1 MEKVKFELEI
11 PIHASPNMLYQYISS
26 PSNLQEW
33 FADKVNSRGKI
44 FSFVWEDTEELAEL
58 IIKKAGERIRWKWLE
73 SEGDESFFEIKI
85 EVDALTKDVSLIVTD
100 FVFLKNKAMI
110 NFNSELYTKENIQLT
125 TDNRG
130 FKYGDGIF
138 ETIKVVHKKVIFW
151 EDHYFR
157 LMASM
162 RMLRMKI
169 PMEFTLEF
177 LEQEILK
184 TVDSI
189 EKAGNFRVRL
199 NVFRKDG
206 GLYTPKTN
214 AINYLI
220 EASEISTQSK
230 TTYEIDVFKDF
241 YNYSGL
247 LSTIKTN
254 NRMLNTLAS
263 IYADENDLDNC
274 VLLNERKGV
283 VEVANGNI
291 FIVKDTVV
299 KTPALT
305 EGCIKGIVRNKVIEI
320 LTKNKDFT
328 IEETAISPFEIQ
340 KADEVFI
347 TNAIAG
353 IQVVTKYKKKSFTT
367 VLGNKLHA
375 NLKVLQIA
383 GI

>member
-1 MEKVKFELEI
+1 
-11 PIHASPNMLYQYISS
+11 
-26 PSNLQEW
+26 
-33 FADKVNSRGKI
+33 
-44 FSFVWEDTEELAEL
+44 
-58 IIKKAGERIRWKWLE
+58 
-73 SEGDESFFEIKI
+73 
-85 EVDALTKDVSLIVTD
+85 
-100 FVFLKNKAMI
+100 MI
-110 NFNSELYTKENIQLT
+110 NFNGELVFKENTKLT

-177 LEQEILK
+177 LEKEILK
-184 TVDSI
+184 TVAVLEEGAS
-189 EKAGNFRVRL
+189 FRVRL

-214 AINYLI
+214 TINYLI
-220 EASEISTQSK
+220 EASESNYK
-230 TTYEIDVFKDF
+230 TKETYEIDVFKDF

-247 LSTIKTN
+247 LSTIKTD

-263 IYADENDLDNC
+263 IYASENDLDNC
-274 VLLNERKGV
+274 ILVNERKGV
-283 VEVANGNI
+283 VEVANANI
-291 FIVKDTVV
+291 FIVKDNLV

-305 EGCIKGIVRNKVIEI
+305 EGCIKGIVRSKVIDL

-328 IEETAISPFEIQ
+328 IEETVISPFEIQ

-347 TNAIAG
+347 TNAIMG
-353 IQVVTKYKKKSFTT
+353 IQAVTKYKKKSFNTD
-367 VLGNKLHA
+367 LAGKLHA
-375 NLKVLQIA
+375 SLKVLQIA
-383 GI
+383 GV

>member
-1 MEKVKFELEI
+1 
-11 PIHASPNMLYQYISS
+11 
-26 PSNLQEW
+26 
-33 FADKVNSRGKI
+33 
-44 FSFVWEDTEELAEL
+44 
-58 IIKKAGERIRWKWLE
+58 
-73 SEGDESFFEIKI
+73 
-85 EVDALTKDVSLIVTD
+85 
-100 FVFLKNKAMI
+100 MI
-110 NFNSELYTKENIQLT
+110 NFNGELLFKENIRLT

-177 LEQEILK
+177 LEKEILK
-184 TVDSI
+184 TVGVLEDAST
-189 EKAGNFRVRL
+189 FRVRL

-220 EASEISTQSK
+220 EASESNYQTK
-230 TTYEIDVFKDF
+230 GTYEIDVFKDF

-263 IYADENDLDNC
+263 IYANENDLDNC
-274 VLLNERKGV
+274 ILVNERKGV
-283 VEVANGNI
+283 VEVANANI
-291 FIVKDTVV
+291 FIVKDNVV

-305 EGCIKGIVRNKVIEI
+305 EGCIKGIVRSKVIDI

-328 IEETAISPFEIQ
+328 IEEAVISPFEIQ

-347 TNAIAG
+347 TNAIMG
-353 IQVVTKYKKKSFTT
+353 IQAVTKYKKKSFNTALAT
-367 VLGNKLHA
+367 KLNA
-375 NLKVLQIA
+375 SLKVLQIA

>member
-1 MEKVKFELEI
+1 
-11 PIHASPNMLYQYISS
+11 
-26 PSNLQEW
+26 
-33 FADKVNSRGKI
+33 
-44 FSFVWEDTEELAEL
+44 
-58 IIKKAGERIRWKWLE
+58 
-73 SEGDESFFEIKI
+73 
-85 EVDALTKDVSLIVTD
+85 
-100 FVFLKNKAMI
+100 MI
-110 NFNSELYTKENIQLT
+110 NFNGELLFKENIKLT

-177 LEQEILK
+177 LEKEILK
-184 TVDSI
+184 TVAVL
-189 EKAGNFRVRL
+189 EKGASFRVRL

-220 EASEISTQSK
+220 EASESNYK
-230 TTYEIDVFKDF
+230 TKETYEIDVFKDF

-263 IYADENDLDNC
+263 IYANENDLDNC
-274 VLLNERKGV
+274 ILVNERKGV
-283 VEVANGNI
+283 VEVANANI
-291 FIVKDTVV
+291 FIVKNNIV

-305 EGCIKGIVRNKVIEI
+305 EGCIKGVVRGKVIDLLI
-320 LTKNKDFT
+320 KNKDFT
-328 IEETAISPFEIQ
+328 IEETVISPFEIQ

-347 TNAIAG
+347 TNAIMG
-353 IQVVTKYKKKSFTT
+353 IQAVTKYKKKSFNTD
-367 VLGNKLHA
+367 LAGKLHA
-375 NLKVLQIA
+375 SLKVLQIT